1 MSLKNSV
8 RRIGSSVRSLS
19 SLFARWSSHS
29 LRLRLMFWFSGLLLL
44 GLSCF
49 ALLVLLL
56 ASSAINE
63 NVKTALSAET
73 RVATLNLD
81 RILSTQPPY
90 WPAHPPFDTLD
101 TYNTPGITVQVF
113 TLQGT
118 RLYSSA
124 PRSSLKLDTITIQQ
138 VQQGDTPIWYNTTV
152 NGDQVMA
159 EASAIY
165 PPGQRPAATPPP
177 RTGQRPGPR
186 PTTIGVL
193 LVTKSMSDVNATLG
207 ALQGLLLLTGL
218 LILFLFLICGW
229 AVVGYALRPL
239 SDLVKAA
246 SSITAATAS
255 GKPASNLSQRVKRP
269 AGDDE
274 MARVV
279 DAFNEM
285 LSSIESSTT
294 AQRRFIADASHELR
308 APLTTI
314 QGNLAFLIRYL
325 EEIPPAERRT
335 MLADAHGETLRL
347 VSLVEEL
354 LLLARADASMGQAPN
369 PAQSAPIVELDRTL
383 LRLIRQ
389 IRKRL
394 EIEGSALKIEIGG
407 IEPVRVRG
415 DEENMR
421 RIMIILL
428 DNAIKYTRTEEGR
441 GEGKITVALQRAGP
455 NAVLRVSDTGIGIEE
470 KDLPHI
476 FERFYRADLARSRQ
490 GTGLG
495 LAIARTLVEQL
506 NGRITAESQP
516 GQGSTFQVE
525 LPLA

>member
-186 PTTIGVL
+186 PTTI
-193 LVTKSMSDVNATLG
+193 
-207 ALQGLLLLTGL
+207 
-218 LILFLFLICGW
+218 
-229 AVVGYALRPL
+229 
-239 SDLVKAA
+239 
-246 SSITAATAS
+246 
-255 GKPASNLSQRVKRP
+255 
-269 AGDDE
+269 
-274 MARVV
+274 
-279 DAFNEM
+279 
-285 LSSIESSTT
+285 
-294 AQRRFIADASHELR
+294 
-308 APLTTI
+308 
-314 QGNLAFLIRYL
+314 
-325 EEIPPAERRT
+325 
-335 MLADAHGETLRL
+335 
-347 VSLVEEL
+347 
-354 LLLARADASMGQAPN
+354 
-369 PAQSAPIVELDRTL
+369 
-383 LRLIRQ
+383 
-389 IRKRL
+389 
-394 EIEGSALKIEIGG
+394 
-407 IEPVRVRG
+407 
-415 DEENMR
+415 
-421 RIMIILL
+421 
-428 DNAIKYTRTEEGR
+428 
-441 GEGKITVALQRAGP
+441 
-455 NAVLRVSDTGIGIEE
+455 
-470 KDLPHI
+470 
-476 FERFYRADLARSRQ
+476 
-490 GTGLG
+490 
-495 LAIARTLVEQL
+495 
-506 NGRITAESQP
+506 
-516 GQGSTFQVE
+516 
-525 LPLA
+525 